1 MFGVLMSRV
10 IVPVMSH
17 VIVPVMSQVI
27 VPLTARTRARAH
39 QRGCPFQRGRGGDQC
54 S

>member
-1 MFGVLMSRV
+1 MFGMLMSRV

-17 VIVPVMSQVI
+17 VIVS
-27 VPLTARTRARAH
+27 LTAQARAH